1 MARDIT
7 IHSVTGPLDF
17 LLGGGHVGAQMRS
30 QDWSASPLGSP
41 ESWPPSL
48 RTVVGLLLQSRFPMF
63 VAWGKDLGFL
73 YNDAYAEILGA
84 KHPAALGKRFY
95 DIWSE
100 IWTDI
105 SPLIDAAMAGE
116 ATYRED
122 LPLVMNR
129 KGYDEQ
135 TWFTFSYSPVR
146 DESGKVAGMFCACWE
161 TTSKVLAEHA
171 LRESEGRLRA
181 LVAASSY
188 ALYRMNPD
196 WSQMLALEG
205 QGLRDDPSSPSG
217 PWLGEYIHPD
227 DLAPVSAAIQ
237 EATAARK
244 EFELEHRVRRADG
257 THGWTLLR
265 AVPLFDA
272 SGNLTEWFG
281 AASDVTARK
290 NAEAALR
297 ELNET
302 LERRV
307 TEALAERKLL
317 ADIVEGTDAFVLVAD
332 LQYRLLAINK
342 AAANEFE
349 RVYGVRPR
357 AGDNLLDLLATQP
370 EYQLEIKTA
379 WGRALSGEQFS
390 AIQQFGNPA
399 RDRRSYELRFNTLR
413 DREGNRI
420 GAYQFVYDVTDR
432 LHDQER
438 LRNAE
443 AALRQTQKMESL
455 GQLTGGIAHDF
466 NNLLAVFGSGL
477 QLLELTAGQPPNPRV
492 FEAMNRA
499 IARGIGLTRHLLA
512 FSRRR
517 PVNPESIDVAAHL
530 KGMRPMLDGSLG
542 GHIQVQVHV
551 ADDIWPIVVDAGEME
566 LAILNLCLNARDAM
580 PDGGVIRIRAENVHE
595 HDENGALADFV
606 RISIADTGHGMS
618 SEVQSRAFEPFFTT
632 KDVGKGS
639 GLGLPQVYGF
649 AQQSA
654 GRVTI
659 ASHVGTGTTVTIL
672 LPRSL
677 HDPAIATKVVEDATT
692 PAMFDG
698 TRRGHAL
705 LVEDDKEVSALTN
718 ELLGS
723 LGFAVT
729 HVASADAA
737 LRALADSREIDVVLS
752 DVMMPG
758 GVSGLEL
765 ARDIRRRHP
774 GLPVILTT
782 GYVDSVSSM
791 TDGEFDVLLKPF
803 SGEALAKALGNA
815 VR

>member
-1 MARDIT
+1 
-7 IHSVTGPLDF
+7 
-17 LLGGGHVGAQMRS
+17 MRS
-30 QDWSASPLGSP
+30 RDWSTSPLGPP

-73 YNDAYAEILGA
+73 YNDPYAEILGA

-100 IWTDI
+100 IWPDI

-161 TTSKVLAEHA
+161 TTPKVLAERA

-181 LVAASSY
+181 LVVASSY
-188 ALYRMNPD
+188 AFYRMTPD

-205 QGLRDDPSSPSG
+205 QGFIRDTSSPSG
-217 PWLGEYIHPD
+217 SWLGDYIHPD
-227 DLAPVSAAIQ
+227 DLGHV
-237 EATAARK
+237 TAAVQDAIAGK
-244 EFELEHRVRRADG
+244 KMFELEHRVRRLDG
-257 THGWTLLR
+257 TLGWTLSR
-265 AVPLFDA
+265 AVPLIDA
-272 SGNLTEWFG
+272 NGNITEWFG
-281 AASDVTARK
+281 AASDVTSRK
-290 NAEAALR
+290 NAEEALI

-307 TEALAERKLL
+307 TEALAERKVL
-317 ADIVEGTDAFVLVAD
+317 ADLVEGTNAFVLVCD
-332 LQYRLLAINK
+332 LEYRLLAINK
-342 AAANEFE
+342 AATNEFE
-349 RVYGVRPR
+349 RIYGVRPKT
-357 AGDNLLDLLATQP
+357 GDNMLDLLATQP
-370 EYQLEIKTA
+370 DSQREVKAA
-379 WGRALSGEQFS
+379 WSRALSGEEFT
-390 AIQQFGNPA
+390 AIEEFGDPS
-399 RDRRSYELRFNTLR
+399 RERRSYELRFNTLR
-413 DREGNRI
+413 DRDGNRI
-420 GAYQFVYDVTDR
+420 GAYQFVYDVTER
-432 LHDQER
+432 LRDQDR

-466 NNLLAVFGSGL
+466 NNLLAVFASGL
-477 QLLELTAGQPPNPRV
+477 QLLELTDGRPSKRV
-492 FEAMNRA
+492 FDAMHRA
-499 IARGIGLTRHLLA
+499 VARGTGLTRHLLA

-517 PVNPESIDVAAHL
+517 PVNPESIDPGAHL
-530 KGMRPMLDGSLG
+530 KGMRAMLDGSLG
-542 GHIQVQVHV
+542 GHINVQMNV
-551 ADDIWPIVVDAGEME
+551 ADDAWPVEVDAGEME

-580 PDGGVIRIRAENVHE
+580 VDGGVITLSVENVKAE
-595 HDENGALADFV
+595 GENGRPSDFV
-606 RISIADTGHGMS
+606 RILVADTGHGMS
-618 SEVQSRAFEPFFTT
+618 PEVQARVFEPFFTT
-632 KDVGKGS
+632 KDIGKGS

-649 AQQSA
+649 AQQSG

-659 ASHVGTGTTVTIL
+659 ASETGAGTTVTLL

-677 HDPAIATKVVEDATT
+677 RAPVDANRETDSPGESATKSDVK
-692 PAMFDG
+692 
-698 TRRGHAL
+698 RNGHAL
-705 LVEDDKEVSALTN
+705 LVEDDKEVSALTR
-718 ELLGS
+718 ELLIS

-737 LRALADSREIDVVLS
+737 LGALANSREVDIVLS

-758 GVSGLEL
+758 GVSGLQL
-765 ARDIRRRHP
+765 AREIRKRHP
-774 GLPVILTT
+774 RIPVVLTT
-782 GYVDSVSSM
+782 GYAESTAGM
-791 TDGEFDVLLKPF
+791 KDGEFNVLLKPF
-803 SGEALAKALGNA
+803 TAEALAKALG
-815 VR
+815 VE